1 MSTVPIRQLN
11 QDTAGVLA
19 RVKRGEAIDITERGV
34 VIARLV
40 PSRPHPL
47 AELIAAGR
55 VKPPTA
61 TGRLP
66 HLTGPVHDDDD
77 EAGRLVRAMRDDERY

>member
-1 MSTVPIRQLN
+1 MSAVPIRQLN

-55 VKPPTA
+55 VKPPTV
-61 TGRLP
+61 TGPLP
-66 HLTGPVHDDDD
+66 HPTGPVHDDD